1 MTDETPTVVEL
12 LLAVMRDVKSIA
24 KKDLNSHFN
33 FSFRGI
39 DTVLDVLG
47 PVLREHGVL
56 PVPEVRTIHLP
67 ETVGGKSNRVVVEV
81 AYTFYGPRG
90 DSVTAVVPGEAQ
102 DGQDKASSKAM
113 SVAFRTVLLQMF
125 AIPTGERDPHAG
137 PVVSTKL
144 ARLREEA
151 KKLMA
156 TNEWD
161 AERMAGEYATWSQGG
176 EIGAADEADLEK
188 FLRTLRPKQTMRRGQ
203 Q

>member
-1 MTDETPTVVEL
+1 MSDETPTVVEA

-33 FSFRGI
+33 FNFRGI

-47 PVLREHGVL
+47 PVLRTHGVL
-56 PVPEVRTIHLP
+56 PVPKLRTIHLP
-67 ETVGGKSNRVVVEV
+67 DTVGGKANRVVVEV

-90 DSVTAVVPGEAQ
+90 DSIEAVVPGEAQ

-151 KKLMA
+151 KKIMA
-156 TNEWD
+156 AKEWD
-161 AERMAGEYATWSQGG
+161 AERMAGEYGIWSSGG
-176 EIGAADEADLEK
+176 EIGAADEQDLEK
-188 FLRTLRPKQTMRRGQ
+188 FLATLRPKQTMRRGQ
-203 Q
+203 